1 MGAAVDVMWTDGKK
15 YGGHFRGQ
23 VQHPLYELR
32 FRDGDDTVVTA
43 ERQEFYHPDD
53 DLPNEVRIQLGKQLS
68 VPAQNSNRQHV
79 NRPAGIQS

>member
-1 MGAAVDVMWTDGKK
+1 MWTDGKK